1 MAPFF
6 MPGKEAPPPMA
17 DDVGKLAAKIGLDAT
32 EFKAGITT
40 IGREIRCRGLLIT
53 IC

>member
-1 MAPFF
+1 
-6 MPGKEAPPPMA
+6 MA

-32 EFKAGITT
+32 EFKARIADPANEGV
-40 IGREIRCRGLLIT
+40 GRCQYKIINFWET